1 MVKLFFWISSIS
13 FVYTGSFIDF
23 ESHSFGSF
31 SDSSTYV
38 SPTWPTVYGMKA
50 LTAKKGQTHMN
61 KIPKIYETWTAPA

>member
-1 MVKLFFWISSIS
+1 
-13 FVYTGSFIDF
+13 
-23 ESHSFGSF
+23 
-31 SDSSTYV
+31 V